1 MTAAKLLNGAE
12 RPGMELSHRWR
23 YGVVSV
29 ALIGLGVLVWIALNT
44 YSGDVGT
51 PIPERVVDT
60 DGQSVFT
67 GADITAG
74 QQVFLKYG
82 LMENGTIWGHGA
94 YLGPDFSAA
103 YLHQLA
109 LDTKNP
115 TTLSENRYDA
125 KTGTLL
131 FTESEAAS
139 YRRQIAQWK
148 SYFAGS
154 TASRGLSTTT
164 IADPQEL
171 REVVAFFAWTAWGAA
186 ARMPGKDYSY
196 TQNFPYEPLLG
207 NGPSGEAVL
216 WSALSLIT
224 LLAGT
229 GAVLLAFGRFDLLG
243 WKGRGSHVH
252 PLLLP
257 GRTTPSQRATLKF
270 FVVVAVLFL
279 LQVLVGGGVAHYRAQ
294 PGSFYGLDLAAYLP
308 SNLLRTWHLQLA
320 IFWIV
325 TAYVG
330 GGLFLAGAL
339 GSSEPRGQVRGI
351 NVLWAAL
358 LLVVSGSAIGE
369 LVGLRQWAGRLW
381 FWFGNQGWEYL
392 DLGRAWQVLLVLA
405 LGLWVILLAR
415 AIGPAR
421 RDPKRR
427 EIATLFLIS
436 AATIPLFYLP
446 AFFFG
451 SATRFTVVDTWRFW
465 IVHLWVEAFLE
476 LFVTVM
482 VATLFYELGLVTRQT
497 ATRVIYLD
505 ALLFLGSGIIGTG
518 HHWYFTGQ
526 TTVSMALSSV
536 FSAMEVVP
544 LILLTLDATH
554 FTRLTRGHCDVCG
567 ESISFP
573 HKWTFY
579 YLIAVGVWNFAGAGV
594 FGFLINLPV
603 VSYYEIGTKLTANH
617 AHAAFMGVF
626 GMLAVALLV
635 FALRQISSESHWSSM
650 QKYLRISFWGLN
662 LGLGGMVVLDLFPSG
677 VLQLLDATKHGYWHA
692 RSAEFSSQPL
702 IAAMEWARMPA
713 DLIFIFLG
721 VVPLVIVTLLT
732 YRHAWT
738 EEHATQQ

>member
-1 MTAAKLLNGAE
+1 VN
-12 RPGMELSHRWR
+12 PELSRWWR
-23 YGVVSV
+23 YGVGGV
-29 ALIGLGVLVWIALNT
+29 ALIGLSVLTWIAVNT
-44 YSGDVGT
+44 YSGGVGT
-51 PIPERVVDT
+51 PIPALVVDLN
-60 DGQSVFT
+60 GQTVFT
-67 GADITAG
+67 GADIISG
-74 QQVFLKYG
+74 QQVFQKHA

-109 LDTKNP
+109 LDTKDP
-115 TTLSENRYDA
+115 ATLMENRYDA
-125 KTGTLL
+125 KTGTLR
-131 FTESEAAS
+131 FTASEAAS
-139 YRRQIAQWK
+139 FHRQIDQWK
-148 SYFAGS
+148 VYFAGS
-154 TASRGLSTTT
+154 TASRGLSAKT
-164 IADPQEL
+164 ISDPEEL
-171 REVVAFFAWTAWGAA
+171 RELVAFFAWTAWGAA
-186 ARMPGKDYSY
+186 ARMPGKAYSY

-229 GAVLLAFGRFDLLG
+229 GIVLLAFGRFDLLG
-243 WKGRGSHVH
+243 WRGRDAHVH
-252 PLLLP
+252 PQLMP
-257 GRTTPSQRATLKF
+257 GRTTSSQRATLKF
-270 FVVVAVLFL
+270 FVVVVLLFL
-279 LQVLVGGGVAHYRAQ
+279 VQVLVGGGLAHYRAQ
-294 PGSFYGLDLAAYLP
+294 PGSFYGFELAAWLP
-308 SNLLRTWHLQLA
+308 SNLLRTWHLQSA

-330 GGLFLAGAL
+330 GGLFLADAL
-339 GSSEPRGQVRGI
+339 GSCEPRGQVRGI
-351 NVLWAAL
+351 NILWVAL
-358 LLVVSGSAIGE
+358 LLVVGGSMMGE
-369 LVGLRQWAGRLW
+369 LIGMKQWAGKLW

-405 LGLWVILLAR
+405 LGLWVVLIAR

-421 RDPKRR
+421 HDPERR
-427 EIATLFLIS
+427 EISTLFLLS

-451 SATRFTVVDTWRFW
+451 SEARFTVVDTWRFW

-482 VATLFYELGLVTRQT
+482 VATLFYKLGLVARQT
-497 ATRVIYLD
+497 AARVIYLD

-526 TTVSMALSSV
+526 TMTSMALSSV

-554 FTRLTRGHCDVCG
+554 FVRLSRQQCDLCG
-567 ESISFP
+567 QSVSLP

-579 YLIAVGVWNFAGAGV
+579 FLIAVGVWNFVGAGV

-603 VSYYEIGTKLTANH
+603 VSYYEIGTNLTANH

-635 FALRQISSESHWSSM
+635 FALRQVSSEAHWEKM
-650 QKYLRISFWGLN
+650 QRYLRVSFWGLN
-662 LGLGGMVVLDLFPSG
+662 LGLAGMVVLNLFPSG
-677 VLQLLDATKHGYWHA
+677 VLQFLDVTKHGYWHA
-692 RSAEFSSQPL
+692 RSAAFSNQPL
-702 IAAMEWARMPA
+702 IVALEWARMPA
-713 DLIFIFLG
+713 DVIFIFFG
-721 VVPLVIVTLLT
+721 VVPLLIVTLLT
-732 YRHAWT
+732 YRHARAEIAAGLQTART
-738 EEHATQQ
+738 EGPR

>member
-1 MTAAKLLNGAE
+1 MIT
-12 RPGMELSHRWR
+12 ELSRGWR
-23 YGVVSV
+23 YGVGAV
-29 ALIGLGVLVWIALNT
+29 ALGGLSVLLWITLNT
-44 YSGDVGT
+44 YTGDVGT
-51 PIPERVVDT
+51 PIPTRVVDM
-60 DGQSVFT
+60 DGQTVFT
-67 GADITAG
+67 GADIIAG
-74 QQVFLKYG
+74 QQVFQKHA

-109 LDTKNP
+109 LDTP
-115 TTLSENRYDA
+115 DPATLLENRYEA
-125 KTGTLL
+125 QTGLL
-131 FTESEAAS
+131 RFTAPEVAS
-139 YRRQIAQWK
+139 YRRQIGQWGK
-148 SYFAGS
+148 YFDGS
-154 TASRGLSTTT
+154 PASHGLAAKTVG
-164 IADPQEL
+164 DPKEL
-171 REVVAFFAWTAWGAA
+171 HDLVAFFAWTAWGST

-207 NGPSGEAVL
+207 NGPSGGAVV

-229 GAVLLAFGRFDLLG
+229 GVVLLAFGRFDLLG
-243 WKGRGSHVH
+243 WKGRTTSLR
-252 PLLLP
+252 PQLLP
-257 GRTTPSQRATLKF
+257 GPTTASQRATLKF
-270 FVVVAVLFL
+270 FVVVVVLFL
-279 LQVLVGGGVAHYRAQ
+279 GQVLVGGGLAHFRAQ
-294 PGSFYGLDLAAYLP
+294 PGSFYGFDLAAWLP

-330 GGLFLAGAL
+330 GGLFLADAL
-339 GSSEPRGQVRGI
+339 GSGEPRGQVRGI
-351 NVLWAAL
+351 DILWGAL
-358 LLVVSGSAIGE
+358 LLVVGGSMSGEFIGI
-369 LVGLRQWAGRLW
+369 RQWAGKLW

-392 DLGRAWQVLLVLA
+392 DLGRAWQVLLVLS
-405 LGLWVILLAR
+405 LTLWAVLLVR

-421 RDPKRR
+421 RDPQRR
-427 EIATLFLIS
+427 EISTLFLIS

-451 SATRFTVVDTWRFW
+451 SETRFTVVDTWRFW

-482 VATLFYELGLVTRQT
+482 VATLFFRLGLVARQT
-497 ATRVIYLD
+497 AARVIYLD

-526 TTVSMALSSV
+526 TMASMALSSI

-554 FTRLTRGHCDVCG
+554 FVRLTRRRVDAEGNPIG
-567 ESISFP
+567 FP
-573 HKWTFY
+573 HQWTFY
-579 YLIAVGVWNFAGAGV
+579 FLIAVGVWNFIGAGV

-603 VSYYEIGTKLTANH
+603 VSYYEIGTNLTANH

-635 FALRQISSESHWSSM
+635 FVLRQVSSEVHWTKM
-650 QKYLRISFWGLN
+650 QRYLRVSFWGLN
-662 LGLGGMVVLDLFPSG
+662 LGLAGMVVLNLFPSG
-677 VLQLLDATKHGYWHA
+677 VLQFLDATQYGYWHA
-692 RSAEFSSQPL
+692 RSPAFSSQPL
-702 IAAMEWARMPA
+702 IVALEWARMPA
-713 DLIFIFLG
+713 DLAFIFLG

-732 YRHAWT
+732 YRHAQSRKAV
-738 EEHATQQ
+738 EATGRPRETVTISS